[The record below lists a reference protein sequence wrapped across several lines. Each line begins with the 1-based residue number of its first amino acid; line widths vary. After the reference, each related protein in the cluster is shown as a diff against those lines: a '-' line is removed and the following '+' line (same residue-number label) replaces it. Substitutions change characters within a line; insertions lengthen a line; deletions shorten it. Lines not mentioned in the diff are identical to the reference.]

1 MHSISLFI
9 SESRG
14 RIRKR
19 KGAQESIPR
28 AYVACWAGSTNRQSE
43 CRNRFLGIDSW
54 AHLRL
59 QIRLRFWEGLHYAM
73 PRKLQFLNR
82 FTDLCIKTPKLVF
95 TLQIGDH
102 FFLNLNSVVNAVDPV
117 LIMFR
122 IFNICFYSSH
132 AFFKLFLFGYSLTN

>member
-1 MHSISLFI
+1 
-9 SESRG
+9 
-14 RIRKR
+14 
-19 KGAQESIPR
+19 
-28 AYVACWAGSTNRQSE
+28 
-43 CRNRFLGIDSW
+43 
-54 AHLRL
+54 
-59 QIRLRFWEGLHYAM
+59 M

-122 IFNICFYSSH
+122 IFKICFYSSH
-132 AFFKLFLFGYSLTN
+132 AFFKFFLFGELSAARYTKKEKENTLARKDIKRGRDYTVLFLCVDYV